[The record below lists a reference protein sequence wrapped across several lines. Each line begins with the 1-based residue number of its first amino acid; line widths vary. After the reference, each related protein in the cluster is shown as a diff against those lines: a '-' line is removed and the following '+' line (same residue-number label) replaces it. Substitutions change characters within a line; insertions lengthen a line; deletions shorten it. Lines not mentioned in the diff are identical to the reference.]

1 MTEYTRRD
9 ALTGATALGALV
21 LAGCVADDGG
31 ESTGSSDGGDQ
42 GDDEGPSGETETSA
56 GGPGE
61 SDGVTGNSVDSQA
74 ESGDE
79 SDDGDEERVERGA
92 DEGGE
97 GGANGRADGDEDDE
111 RGDEDG
117 DGGNEDG
124 ERGDDDGDGGNEDDR
139 DRRGPVDGQEV
150 VLGHTVETTDS
161 GCTTKSIGTAR
172 KRGVTRTDGGVTV
185 EGSLVTSTPCY
196 AAVVESVSYDSGDLT
211 LAVSAEPEPGV
222 CIECIGEITY
232 EATVS
237 LSEGVTVDTVSVAH
251 LETEHRVDSG
261 RPSGGSE
268 P

>member
-61 SDGVTGNSVDSQA
+61 SDGVTGNGVDSQA

-97 GGANGRADGDEDDE
+97 GGVNGRADGDEDDE

-117 DGGNEDG
+117 DGGNEDD
-124 ERGDDDGDGGNEDDR
+124 ERGDEDDR

-251 LETEHRVDSG
+251 LETEHRVDGG